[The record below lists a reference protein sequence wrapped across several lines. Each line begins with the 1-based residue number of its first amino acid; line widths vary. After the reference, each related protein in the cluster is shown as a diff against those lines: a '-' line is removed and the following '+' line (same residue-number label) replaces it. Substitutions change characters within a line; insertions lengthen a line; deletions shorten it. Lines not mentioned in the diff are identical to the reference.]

1 MMFTTSKTQKS
12 KAEISCDRFDTC
24 SANICPLDPDW
35 QQRKHLNGE
44 RVCFYLIE
52 AQKINAKAVFESC
65 GRGYLYLLMA
75 EVTPAIIYRH
85 YAIKYALNQAK
96 KTGSRMGRKVGVSH
110 GS

>member
-1 MMFTTSKTQKS
+1 MHTTSKTKKS
-12 KAEISCDRFDTC
+12 KTEISCDRFDTC

-52 AQKINAKAVFESC
+52 AQKINAKAVFESS
-65 GRGYLYLLMA
+65 GRGYLYLLMVEA
-75 EVTPAIIYRH
+75 TPAIIHRH

-96 KTGSRMGRKVGVSH
+96 KTGSRLGRKIGASH

>member
-1 MMFTTSKTQKS
+1 MHTTSKTKKS
-12 KAEISCDRFDTC
+12 RTEISCDRFDKC

-35 QQRKHLNGE
+35 QQRKHLKGE

-52 AQKINAKAVFESC
+52 TQKINAKAVFESG

-75 EVTPAIIYRH
+75 EATPAIVNRH
-85 YAIKYALNQAK
+85 YAIKYALKQAK
-96 KTGSRMGRKVGVSH
+96 KTGSRLGRKIGASH